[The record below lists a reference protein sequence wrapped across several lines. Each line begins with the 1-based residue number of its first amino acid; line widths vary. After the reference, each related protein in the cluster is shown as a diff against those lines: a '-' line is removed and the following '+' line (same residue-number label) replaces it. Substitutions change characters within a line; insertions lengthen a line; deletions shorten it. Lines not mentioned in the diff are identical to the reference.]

1 MTKPFLFT
9 LALMFVSAPL
19 AMAGH
24 GTYSDPSD
32 PYDYEEAI
40 HSLVDEGIVKGNE
53 NGDLN
58 EEGTLNRAEL
68 TAIVLRA
75 KGIVPGAS
83 DKNCFSDVSD
93 EWFAG
98 VVCAAKRLKILDGYP
113 DGLFRPGRE
122 VTAGEAAKILVNGFT
137 EHSYQDL
144 SEALRHMEGNG
155 MIRQIYTVD
164 KPIKRN
170 EAFERLYRVRR
181 AEMNQQTEDGR
192 GFDPV
197 RDTLIEMSGTPMYID
212 YHADQLDRHLGKD
225 PIILFFHAEWCPLC
239 RKSEAVI
246 QEGFESLEGGVI
258 WMKVDYDTELELR
271 KEYGITYQDTFIVL
285 NAEGEEV
292 ERQNG
297 VRSTESAQEL
307 MNAALSQ

>member
-1 MTKPFLFT
+1 MVIRFFLT
-9 LALMFVSAPL
+9 VLLLVSTSSPVF
-19 AMAGH
+19 AGH
-24 GTYSDPSD
+24 GTPSD
-32 PYDYEEAI
+32 PEDLNDYNEAI
-40 HSLVDEGIVKGNE
+40 HALVDEGIVRGNE

-58 EEGTLNRAEL
+58 EGGTLNRAEL

-83 DKNCFSDVSD
+83 DKDCFSDVSD
-93 EWFAG
+93 QWFAG
-98 VVCAAKRLKILDGYP
+98 VVCAAKRLNILSGYP

-122 VTAGEAAKILVNGFT
+122 VTAGETAKIYMNSFS
-137 EHSYQDL
+137 EFSYQDL
-144 SEALRHMEGNG
+144 GLALQAMEG
-155 MIRQIYTVD
+155 RQLVRQFYRVD
-164 KPIKRN
+164 QPIKRN
-170 EAFERLYRVRR
+170 EAFERLYRIRN
-181 AEMNQQTEDGR
+181 ANLFQQTEDGR

-197 RDTLIEMSGTPMYID
+197 RDTLIEMTDVPMYID
-212 YHADQLDRHLGKD
+212 YHADQLERHLGKD
-225 PIILFFHAEWCPLC
+225 SLILFFHAEWCPLC

-258 WMKVDYDTELELR
+258 WMKVDYDTEIELR

-297 VRSTESAQEL
+297 VRSTESAQAL